1 MIAKKSKQ
9 QRIFEMFDR
18 GKSLDYVMSVA
29 NIKYSTAREYHRKW
43 RDAVEK
49 DAIINY
55 LKEENRKLIEEME
68 QMKNDKNECT
78 CRTSR
83 TMVKG

>member
-1 MIAKKSKQ
+1 MMIVKKSKQ

-29 NIKYSTAREYHRKW
+29 DIKYSTARGYHRKW
-43 RDAVEK
+43 RAEVEK

-55 LKEENRKLIEEME
+55 LKHENRNLIEEME
-68 QMKNDKNECT
+68 QMKNETTN
-78 CRTSR
+78 
-83 TMVKG
+83 